1 MRPGLFVNRH
11 PDVAPNFYTP
21 ETARLRAA
29 VRERVRRFFAGRNVL
44 EVETPVLSRGCSTDA
59 HIDVFATQ
67 FQPEGVA
74 PGSGGIALYLQT
86 SPEMHMKRLLCQG
99 FTDIFQISRVF
110 RNGEAGRLHNPEFSM
125 LEWYRRGFS
134 MEQLVD
140 EVAALCGT
148 LLGERPVV
156 LKSYQQAFVDAVGI
170 DPLAC
175 TLADVRALCNRRAV
189 EPPPLGDL
197 TDGLQFVM
205 SQLVEP
211 TLPAD
216 SFVFVHGFPAE
227 QAVLAVLDEKDP
239 RTARRFELFH
249 HGLELANGWQELAD
263 WQENERR
270 LTEENVKRRA
280 RGRPALPVDQRFIAA
295 LKQGLPAC
303 SGVALGL
310 DRVIMLAAG
319 ALSVGESLAFPWGD
333 C

>member
-1 MRPGLFVNRH
+1 M
-11 PDVAPNFYTP
+11 
-21 ETARLRAA
+21 ARLRASVHA
-29 VRERVRRFFAGRNVL
+29 RVRGFFAGRNVL
-44 EVETPVLSRGCSTDA
+44 EVETPVLSRGSSTDV

-67 FQPEGVA
+67 FQPEGVTQ
-74 PGSGGIALYLQT
+74 GSGGSALYLQT

-99 FTDIFQISRVF
+99 FTDVFQISRVF

-125 LEWYRRGFS
+125 LEWYRCGSS
-134 MEQLVD
+134 MDELVD
-140 EVAALCGT
+140 EVAALCCT

-156 LKSYQQAFVDAVGI
+156 RKSYQQAFGDAVGI

-189 EPPPLGDL
+189 ETPPLGDL

-205 SQLVEP
+205 SQFVEP

-216 SFVFVHGFPAE
+216 ALAFVHGFPAE

-249 HGLELANGWQELAD
+249 RGLELANGWQELAD
-263 WQENERR
+263 WHENERR
-270 LTEENVKRRA
+270 LTEENVKRRT
-280 RGRPALPVDQRFIAA
+280 RGKPALPVDLRFIAA
-295 LKQGLPAC
+295 LKRGLPAC

-310 DRVIMLAAG
+310 DRMIMLAAG
-319 ALSVGESLAFPWGD
+319 ASSVGETLAFPWGE